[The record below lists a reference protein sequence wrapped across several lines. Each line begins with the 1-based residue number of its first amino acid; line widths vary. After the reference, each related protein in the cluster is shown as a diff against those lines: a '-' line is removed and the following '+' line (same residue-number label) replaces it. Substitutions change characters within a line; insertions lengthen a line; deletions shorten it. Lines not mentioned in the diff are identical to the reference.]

1 MIGETILDRY
11 TVVERLGDG
20 GMGVVYR
27 VQDDA
32 GQPFAI
38 KRLHAEVAADAKP
51 LARFERE
58 AAAHALLVHPNIAT
72 LYAVGATED
81 GGLCFVLEYVAGE
94 DVGDTLER
102 GPLPPSMAVT
112 IARQALSGLHH
123 AHQFGIVHR
132 DLKPENILLAGWPEA
147 PAVKLIDFG
156 VVKPHTG
163 DDFDTEVGTIL
174 GTPHYMAPEQARGQ
188 RDALDERTDVFGV
201 GALLYEMLTG
211 APPYDQETEPLRLVH
226 ALRCEFVPPEQ
237 RRPEL
242 MLPGALTAIVHR
254 AMAPDPKDR
263 FPNIVALKEELLKQY
278 RGFDFPERRVA
289 KGDLVIREDEPGDE
303 MYLVLA
309 GRLEAKVGDRS
320 VRVMGPGETFGELA
334 LLRDSPKRT
343 ASVIALEDSRLCVIS
358 RRLLEE
364 ELSATKPWM
373 STLLR
378 TLAGRFEDQRVE

>member
-38 KRLHAEVAADAKP
+38 KRLHAEVAADAKL

-156 VVKPHTG
+156 LVKLLNDVLGPAECERLTTTG
-163 DDFDTEVGTIL
+163 MVFGSPE
-174 GTPHYMAPEQARGQ
+174 YMSPEQINGQ
-188 RDALDERTDVFGV
+188 QVDARTDLYAM
-201 GALLYEMLTG
+201 GAVLYEMLTG
-211 APPYDQETEPLRLVH
+211 RRPFEHEEVTHLWRAHLGDPVPSLVESHGEQLDAIVRTLMAKDPDARFDNAAAASH
-226 ALRCEFVPPEQ
+226 AL
-237 RRPEL
+237 
-242 MLPGALTAIVHR
+242 AA
-254 AMAPDPKDR
+254 
-263 FPNIVALKEELLKQY
+263 
-278 RGFDFPERRVA
+278 
-289 KGDLVIREDEPGDE
+289 
-303 MYLVLA
+303 A
-309 GRLEAKVGDRS
+309 G
-320 VRVMGPGETFGELA
+320 
-334 LLRDSPKRT
+334 
-343 ASVIALEDSRLCVIS
+343 
-358 RRLLEE
+358 
-364 ELSATKPWM
+364 
-373 STLLR
+373 
-378 TLAGRFEDQRVE
+378 